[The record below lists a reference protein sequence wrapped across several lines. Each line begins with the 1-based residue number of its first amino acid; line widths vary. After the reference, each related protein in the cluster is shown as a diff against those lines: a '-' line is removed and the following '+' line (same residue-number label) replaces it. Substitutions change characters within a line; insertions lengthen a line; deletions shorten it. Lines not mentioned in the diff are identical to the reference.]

1 MNFRI
6 EVTKPT
12 KPADLKAALEAA
24 RDAWL
29 DSTPQES
36 DNDPSVVGSVAHA
49 AEAINDARAN
59 PSAKETAAAATLR
72 NAVAAHAAAI
82 KAKSATLDVAHTV
95 SLALIN
101 AGIAAAVV
109 MASGDVPVRA
119 SVVGHFDVS
128 LDGIRKRP
136 ATRVIAEVD
145 AAG

>member
-12 KPADLKAALEAA
+12 KPADLKAAFEAA

-29 DSTPQES
+29 STTPQES
-36 DNDPSVVGSVAHA
+36 DNDPSVAGSVAEA
-49 AEAINDARAN
+49 QEAIHDARAN
-59 PSAKETAAAATLR
+59 PSAKPDAAAAALR
-72 NAVAAHAAAI
+72 KAVENHAALV
-82 KAKSATLDVAHTV
+82 KAKSASLDVAHTGAV
-95 SLALIN
+95 ALIN

-109 MASGDVPVRA
+109 LASGDVPVRA

>member
-12 KPADLKAALEAA
+12 KPTDLKAALEAA

-29 DSTPQES
+29 ATTPQES
-36 DNDPSVVGSVAHA
+36 DNDPSVAGSVAEA
-49 AEAINDARAN
+49 QEAIHDARAN
-59 PSAKETAAAATLR
+59 PSPKSGEGEKALR
-72 NAVAAHAAAI
+72 KAVAAHAALVQ
-82 KAKSATLDVAHTV
+82 AKSASLDVAHAG
-95 SLALIN
+95 SIALIN